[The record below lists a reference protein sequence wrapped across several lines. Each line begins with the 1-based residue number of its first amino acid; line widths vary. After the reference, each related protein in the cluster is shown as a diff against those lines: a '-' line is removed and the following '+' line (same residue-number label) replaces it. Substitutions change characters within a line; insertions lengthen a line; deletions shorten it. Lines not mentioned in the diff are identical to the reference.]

1 MFTGCDIIKAK
12 VNTND
17 LVHLLTT
24 IQRPQIVLGK
34 PQNQIESCVL
44 VCSDASIRSCS
55 LVRDLTSLTSV
66 SCSLVEPVDEQFA
79 VPIANIDK
87 TLGVLRQHGGVVAV
101 EVVDSNK
108 IRFKS
113 NNKTT
118 TIESSFNAQ
127 PYSHSRETLKEVDL
141 KSNGFFDRITTGI
154 NPTYTTGEG
163 EEVMSS
169 LSIHVSSNEMY
180 EGLRCDTINNQKLNM
195 YEIEF
200 GEESLT
206 VEVGTEINGKTKTE
220 IEYHTL
226 NVFNYKKSLKLVYQG
241 GLENVFKQYSGNCQI
256 DIFAFP
262 ERETYFMLIQ
272 NTMDNWTVIANTNE
286 N

>member
-1 MFTGCDIIKAK
+1 MKAK
-12 VNTND
+12 VNCND
-17 LVHLLTT
+17 LVHLLNT

-44 VCSDASIRSCS
+44 RCSDSSMVVCS

-66 SCSLVEPVDEQFA
+66 SCSLVEPVDTDFE

-87 TLGVLRQHGGVVAV
+87 TLGVLQQHGGVVTV
-101 EVVDSNK
+101 ENVDSNK

-118 TIESSFNAQ
+118 TIESSFESQ
-127 PYSHSRETLKEVDL
+127 PYSHSRETLREVEA
-141 KSNGFFDRITTGI
+141 KSIGFFNRITTGI
-154 NPTYTTGEG
+154 KPTYTTGDG
-163 EEVMSS
+163 EEVSSS
-169 LSIHVSSNEMY
+169 LSIIVSSNEMY

-195 YEIEF
+195 YDIEF

-220 IEYHTL
+220 IEYHTV
-226 NVFNYKKSLKLVYQG
+226 NVFNYEKPLALMYQG

-262 ERETYFMLIQ
+262 EKETYFMLIQ
-272 NTMDNWTVIANTNE
+272 NTMDNWTVIGNTNK